1 MVKILSINAGSSSL
15 KWKLFDMPSER
26 QVAEGATDI
35 LRQSTV
41 KIKYGTDQ
49 VYESTTPIRNYREA
63 VSDLLS
69 HLQSLGL
76 VNRLDEITGIGHRV
90 VAGGELFS
98 APIVIDNRVLAQI
111 RALRDYAPL
120 HNPVEA
126 DCIDI
131 FRKMMPWA
139 LEVAVFDTAFHAN
152 MPKKAFLI

>member
-63 VSDLLS
+63 VSNLLS

-90 VAGGELFS
+90 VAGGEIFPHLSSLTIGCWPKFGRCGITRHCTIPSKPIASIFS
-98 APIVIDNRVLAQI
+98 VR
-111 RALRDYAPL
+111 
-120 HNPVEA
+120 
-126 DCIDI
+126 
-131 FRKMMPWA
+131 
-139 LEVAVFDTAFHAN
+139 
-152 MPKKAFLI
+152 

>member
-76 VNRLDEITGIGHRV
+76 VNYSPRLSSSTIGCWLKFGRCGITRRCTIPSKPI
-90 VAGGELFS
+90 ALIFS
-98 APIVIDNRVLAQI
+98 VR
-111 RALRDYAPL
+111 
-120 HNPVEA
+120 
-126 DCIDI
+126 
-131 FRKMMPWA
+131 
-139 LEVAVFDTAFHAN
+139 
-152 MPKKAFLI
+152 

>member
-63 VSDLLS
+63 VSNLLS

-76 VNRLDEITGIGHRV
+76 VNRLMKLPASVIALLQVENYFPHLSSLTIGCWHKFERCGITRHCTIPSKPI
-90 VAGGELFS
+90 ASTFS
-98 APIVIDNRVLAQI
+98 VR
-111 RALRDYAPL
+111 
-120 HNPVEA
+120 
-126 DCIDI
+126 
-131 FRKMMPWA
+131 
-139 LEVAVFDTAFHAN
+139 
-152 MPKKAFLI
+152 

>member
-1 MVKILSINAGSSSL
+1 
-15 KWKLFDMPSER
+15 MPSER

-63 VSDLLS
+63 VSNLLS

-90 VAGGELFS
+90 VA
-98 APIVIDNRVLAQI
+98 
-111 RALRDYAPL
+111 
-120 HNPVEA
+120 
-126 DCIDI
+126 
-131 FRKMMPWA
+131 
-139 LEVAVFDTAFHAN
+139 
-152 MPKKAFLI
+152 